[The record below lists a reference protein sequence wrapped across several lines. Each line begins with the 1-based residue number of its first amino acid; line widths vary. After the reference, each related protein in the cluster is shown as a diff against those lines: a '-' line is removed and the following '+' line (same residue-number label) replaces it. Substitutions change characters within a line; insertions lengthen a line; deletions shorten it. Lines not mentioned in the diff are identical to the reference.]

1 MGENDDQTIKAASRL
16 RGNSD
21 YEQILK
27 SMSELHSVILDELVL
42 SKDPND
48 VLRAQGATRLMRLI
62 MKDIAP

>member
-1 MGENDDQTIKAASRL
+1 MTENDEQTVKSASRL
-16 RGNSD
+16 RGNPD

-27 SMSELHSVILDELVL
+27 SMAELNSVILDELVL

-62 MKDIAP
+62 MRDIAP